1 MLQKYPEIAKKVDVV
16 FNVSSFAH
24 HDDLKV
30 TGFKKFRLRFYTKFF
45 TYNLPST
52 IYRGILLRPHLYNR
66 LSKRMRDIQQKSNYD
81 PKEFKTKYNLD
92 LKIRKKMSV
101 KTQMFTLNELL
112 HLDNCQHVI
121 DLPLW
126 CVNGLHEGHLFLD
139 NVDQHLK
146 IIYKSVHKVK
156 LKKHPVDLFMSYSS
170 EEIDQMMPARLKK
183 VLADLG
189 EEA

>member
-1 MLQKYPEIAKKVDVV
+1 
-16 FNVSSFAH
+16 
-24 HDDLKV
+24 
-30 TGFKKFRLRFYTKFF
+30 
-45 TYNLPST
+45 
-52 IYRGILLRPHLYNR
+52 
-66 LSKRMRDIQQKSNYD
+66 MRDIQQKSNYD